1 MNLAIAAP
9 RAELSAFAPK
19 MIILKIPVDKI
30 GALIGPGGKNI
41 RRIIEETGAQVDVE
55 DDGSV
60 FVSGVDGKSVDR
72 AKAMVEGVAAEIEVG
87 KTYTGKV
94 TRIMN
99 FGAFVEVLPGKE
111 GLVHISQLDTK
122 RVERVEDVV
131 KEGDQVTV
139 KCVEIDSMG
148 RVNLSRKAVLMGGEG
163 DPSEFIAS
171 RPPSRGRPPMN
182 RSGR

>member
-1 MNLAIAAP
+1 MNEVLSAP
-9 RAELSAFAPK
+9 RGDLSQFAPR
-19 MIILKIPVDKI
+19 MIIVKIPTEKI

-60 FVSGVDGKSVDR
+60 FISGTDAAGVKR
-72 AKAMVEGVAAEIEVG
+72 AQSMVGASSAEVEIG

-94 TRIMN
+94 TRIMD

-122 RVERVEDVV
+122 RVEKVDDVV
-131 KEGDQVTV
+131 KEGEEVTV
-139 KCVEIDSMG
+139 KCVEIDQQG
-148 RVNLSRKAVLMGGEG
+148 RVNLSRKAVLLNDDNLENYVSVRGPRREGGG
-163 DPSEFIAS
+163 P
-171 RPPSRGRPPMN
+171 RRN
-182 RSGR
+182 RN